1 VIAVLRAGGA
11 LLAFALLYLPLLTV
25 MAYSFNA
32 GRYGYEWK
40 GFTLR
45 WYGQLGDERIVAAT
59 WHSLALAVGST
70 IGATPLGT
78 MLAIGLK
85 RAAWRPRMR
94 TFAEGLVNLPIV
106 TPDITFAAALAAFF
120 LVLRQLLE
128 AIGVRID
135 WLTGGLLPMG
145 VGHVTFQVSYV
156 ALVVA
161 ARLAAIGPEQEEAAR
176 DLYASS
182 WVFHRRV
189 LLPQLMPAIAAGAI
203 MAFILSL
210 DDFMI
215 AFLLNNG
222 PGSLTLPVLIQAS
235 TRNQGATILAL
246 STLVFAGAVVLVA
259 AFAMLARPSPS
270 GDHR

>member
-1 VIAVLRAGGA
+1 VTGAFRAIAA
-11 LLAFALLYLPLLTV
+11 LVAFGLLYLPLLAV
-25 MAYSFNA
+25 AAYSFNA
-32 GRYGYEWK
+32 GKYGYEWK
-40 GFTLR
+40 GFTLH
-45 WYGQLGDERIVAAT
+45 WYGQLGDERIIAAT
-59 WHSLALAVGST
+59 WHSLALAACST
-70 IGATPLGT
+70 TVATPLGT

-85 RAAWRPRMR
+85 RAAWRPRSR
-94 TFAEGLVNLPIV
+94 ALAEGLVNLPIV

-120 LVLRQLLE
+120 LVLRQALE
-128 AIGVRID
+128 AAGVRLD

-145 VGHVTFQVSYV
+145 IGHVTFQVSYV

-182 WVFHRRV
+182 WTFHRRV

-210 DDFMI
+210 DDFMV

-222 PGSLTLPVLIQAS
+222 PGSLTLPVLIQSS

-246 STLVFAGAVVLVA
+246 STLVFAGAVVLVG
-259 AFAMLARPSPS
+259 AFAMLARPSPA